1 MIYDL
6 PANTYL
12 VLLVMIEIIM
22 LIFSLLGRFTSG
34 IYFVAMRIIFLV
46 MAQCC
51 KKPRSAAFY
60 SVLALMNGFYAFD
73 PVGLFITGR
82 NFSFIILDGQQRTFA
97 QNVFCVLACALA
109 FIASYLGYL
118 YKIALERDHPDE

>member
-34 IYFVAMRIIFLV
+34 MYFVAMRIIFLV

-51 KKPRSAAFY
+51 NKPRSAAFY

-82 NFSFIILDGQQRTFA
+82 NFCVICRWATKNIPSK
-97 QNVFCVLACALA
+97 CVLCL
-109 FIASYLGYL
+109 SMCTCL
-118 YKIALERDHPDE
+118 YSLILRVSVQNSFGKRQS

>member
-1 MIYDL
+1 MFEDL

-12 VLLVMIEIIM
+12 VLIIMMEIIM
-22 LIFSLLGRFTSG
+22 LIFSLLGQFTAG
-34 IYFVAMRIIFLV
+34 GYFMVMRIIFLI

-51 KKPRSAAFY
+51 KRPRSAAFY

-82 NFSFIILDGQQRTFA
+82 IFLR
-97 QNVFCVLACALA
+97 
-109 FIASYLGYL
+109 YY
-118 YKIALERDHPDE
+118 